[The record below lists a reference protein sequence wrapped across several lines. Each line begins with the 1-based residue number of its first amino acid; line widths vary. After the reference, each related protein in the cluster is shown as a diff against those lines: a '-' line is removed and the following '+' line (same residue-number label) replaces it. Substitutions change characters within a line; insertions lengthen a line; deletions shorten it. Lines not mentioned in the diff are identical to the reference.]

1 MKNNKE
7 EKFYYISEVSK
18 ILEVPPHIIRFWE
31 KELSF
36 IKPLRDQKGHR
47 IYTEKDIEK
56 INRVKFL
63 VYNEGYKIKGVKR
76 KLRENN
82 KKETTKIAKKILE
95 DILQEIKEIKKC
107 LR

>member
-1 MKNNKE
+1 MKKE
-7 EKFYYISEVSK
+7 EKFYYIGEVSK
-18 ILEVPPHIIRFWE
+18 IVELPAHIIRFWE

-56 INRVKFL
+56 INRIKFL

-76 KLRENN
+76 KLRERTA
-82 KKETTKIAKKILE
+82 KEELKETKKFLQ
-95 DILQEIKEIKKC
+95 DILRDIKEIKKC
-107 LR
+107 LQ